1 MFNDY
6 VVKHDDFIKL
16 TNSFSTIGEYRA
28 INCCLNLLGP
38 EDLLIEGL
46 AYSVDITRYADVS
59 SLPYAVGYS
68 DLVLFMKTHRNTF
81 FNSVDLNEHLKLMKV
96 IWKPEIIPLISG
108 EMQPKT
114 FIKSKLAMDNVQSY
128 KQYRLYEKL
137 QKYLKVIS
145 IKGDVR
151 VFTADL
157 REAANCVTTYKD
169 YTEFARNIIKPTLTS
184 IEKEL
189 GIKLAVK
196 GSRREVVISKKQ
208 I

>member
-28 INCCLNLLGP
+28 INCCLNLLEP

-81 FNSVDLNEHLKLMKV
+81 FSSVDLKEHLKLMKV
-96 IWKPEIIPLISG
+96 VWKPEIIPLISG

-137 QKYLKVIS
+137 QKYLKAIS
-145 IKGDVR
+145 VKGDVR

-169 YTEFARNIIKPTLTS
+169 YTEFARCIIIPTLTS

-189 GIKLAVK
+189 GIKLAIK